1 VHHYPSPSRGTT
13 IPPSPRTCCGRHT
26 RRHVKPTPRRV
37 CVRGV
42 PVDYVTAES
51 RAYGPSVN
59 QTLATEWHHTI
70 VDSPVRRWTWRI
82 AADLLSQ
89 TKNNLCAPSF
99 HSQGDRFSQAEDCF
113 TTQARVTN
121 PGTNRGEVSP
131 STGFRRVMG
140 VTSYPV
146 IPITTSSQP
155 LQTAHSMCPGAKPR
169 HLTRFGMVFAPSC
182 WQRAA
187 HNEFIKR
194 QREGEKE

>member
-1 VHHYPSPSRGTT
+1 M
-13 IPPSPRTCCGRHT
+13 
-26 RRHVKPTPRRV
+26 
-37 CVRGV
+37 RGV

-113 TTQARVTN
+113 TSQTRVTK

-131 STGFRRVMG
+131 STGFRRVIA

-146 IPITTSSQP
+146 IPITPGSRP
-155 LQTAHSMCPGAKPR
+155 LQTAHFNALR
-169 HLTRFGMVFAPSC
+169 REAEAPYTLWHALCSFVLAASST
-182 WQRAA
+182 QRI
-187 HNEFIKR
+187 H
-194 QREGEKE
+194 